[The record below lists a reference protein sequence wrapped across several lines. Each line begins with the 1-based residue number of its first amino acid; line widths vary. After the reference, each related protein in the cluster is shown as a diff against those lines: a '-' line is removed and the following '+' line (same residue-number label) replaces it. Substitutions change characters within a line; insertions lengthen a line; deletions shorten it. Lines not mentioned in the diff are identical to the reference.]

1 MLHITEDTPADMLSG
16 AMDLSIHLP
25 TGKTVKM
32 CVERRTPMMDLL
44 VQVTTNH
51 QLQITNYTLQPLQTS
66 SSDNYSEKVL
76 SYYPNTPIG
85 ALDTQH
91 IKVIPKT
98 RTLPIT
104 KNALPVTQPFE
115 TTFRLKVH
123 LPRNQLYVTRVSKH
137 VHIEDIMRKVCEEK
151 SLDPNKYEVRHPG
164 NLDEILDPK
173 LTLHDYMIT
182 EINLVVKG
190 SNRNS
195 QIFTSDDIMTL
206 KKEEERKVTSNKSGG
221 GVFNLLFRR
230 GKSNNTPTTTPP
242 ANKEPP
248 PSTLHREDP
257 PTKPTPQTVA
267 KSEPQKEKPKV
278 PQRKRRP
285 APKPPQ
291 PVEKPPQEEPVQ
303 LRNGSV
309 ISDSSNV
316 SENGAKHGSGVTI
329 CHSRHSSD
337 SSGYHET
344 SILSDQCNTSLP
356 RRNRMGEG
364 AETMGR
370 LKLNRY
376 SESTGNLT
384 KMTSQS
390 RSTSSLIF
398 PGRKKKAAPPPPK
411 PLQTPSSST
420 TNLESPVV
428 ASQTPLS
435 SSSSKTDLSLASQGT
450 QKTTNPPPIPRRR
463 KGPVPTPS
471 NSLKID
477 GEDDRDT
484 TSSQHAEESL
494 YSCPYQTEGGPN
506 TRDTPENSRPPSNM
520 STIDILKSLEYL
532 NLDDQG
538 NEIKPPEVIAVLPKS
553 KQAEEETH
561 NEDPALIKRPFI
573 LNLVDKN
580 LDDDNASVATESPV
594 KNETT
599 SIISDVSS
607 VDIPPRKQIFHK
619 EMSVSS
625 VKSSESALF
634 EEGRMRRWGSWEKLN
649 FSSVTPSPIHEMPR
663 YSTSEDNLGNRSI
676 PNAKDVKKRL
686 SKEYSSQTMKEINTN
701 LNEESEGREDV
712 KNTTEEQMI
721 IKDPVSECLKQ
732 MDGNKRVEEGV
743 FSNTDV
749 SSTTNHPPHKTFNS
763 DGKSCN
769 NSQIVSPLE
778 EKEVCI
784 SENLY
789 TTDIINEISLDDV
802 ERYKN
807 YGNSPDSGNSSEIS
821 EKSKIDDEL
830 NNPEIL
836 EALVAEDEVIEEWQ
850 LPSPPK
856 AFKDTFPNSQLKE
869 TSETDSVIT
878 PELIEK
884 LERIEKE
891 QAVHNEQNR
900 KNSVSDDLYAD
911 NELILNKL
919 SLENLEKRKSLVYNR
934 ELATSLKL
942 SYESEALK
950 KVATDSSKP
959 DSSKTLDKSD
969 KTQEE
974 IRQAVKKEEATT
986 ESKHSTLPNF
996 KITTYEEPKQI
1007 KVFEDDT
1014 IRSNSDF
1021 SGKSLSLNRGR
1032 TLDKT
1037 GFGRSMENIS
1047 VRKNESDDVFKRPK
1061 DAEHRTFRPI
1071 SEHYRRPVNRSGSFS
1086 AEHNEWSSSR
1096 PVARSK
1102 SQVALRRGERK
1113 NVGFESSNM
1122 SKSSSLFDVSG
1133 LQSLEVMK
1141 KIQNKLNTPTTSME
1155 TLSKAVS
1162 EKIEAKPKAAEVQE
1176 PPKRKYQYTGPPS
1189 INMGTWSER
1198 PKVPVSV
1205 KEDADYK
1212 LGQGTNNRYLNTT
1225 VQNGSRIIDVK
1236 EQKFVGEIASKQ
1248 AETQTVTITC
1258 NGSSERKD
1266 FNVLIKIEDQNRR
1279 FQDQK
1284 VDSMYKTSYSLNR
1297 NSQRPHSVAFPSD
1310 FDISRVPVVRSVEL
1324 KKTFRDIP
1332 GNTSVIQLNQSND
1345 NYHPNSFSERYTT
1358 NTTSKDVSKPVM
1370 RAKSFLQGAP
1380 VVRGFRTL
1388 DNNTI
1393 STNNT
1398 EVKVENSNRYSWQ
1411 PTTSMTLPSAPK
1423 KDTFTTNQ
1431 NVPFS
1436 RFNLRRTESKNSR
1449 DDDWGVQD
1457 RTQTLPSFS
1466 KPHFEPHQNGNLVNT
1481 NSKPEIPKP
1490 PPQMPK
1496 TIQKKIT
1503 QRQFVPVL
1511 DPRDELLKSI
1521 RDFGGK
1527 KGLRSRKA

>member
-1 MLHITEDTPADMLSG
+1 MLTANVLCLKRKKKKKGEYILNLPGTILVNDGKHKGQKAGNMLHITEDTPADMLSG

-435 SSSSKTDLSLASQGT
+435 SSSSK
-450 QKTTNPPPIPRRR
+450 
-463 KGPVPTPS
+463 
-471 NSLKID
+471 
-477 GEDDRDT
+477 
-484 TSSQHAEESL
+484 
-494 YSCPYQTEGGPN
+494 
-506 TRDTPENSRPPSNM
+506 
-520 STIDILKSLEYL
+520 
-532 NLDDQG
+532 
-538 NEIKPPEVIAVLPKS
+538 
-553 KQAEEETH
+553 
-561 NEDPALIKRPFI
+561 
-573 LNLVDKN
+573 
-580 LDDDNASVATESPV
+580 
-594 KNETT
+594 
-599 SIISDVSS
+599 
-607 VDIPPRKQIFHK
+607 
-619 EMSVSS
+619 
-625 VKSSESALF
+625 
-634 EEGRMRRWGSWEKLN
+634 
-649 FSSVTPSPIHEMPR
+649 
-663 YSTSEDNLGNRSI
+663 
-676 PNAKDVKKRL
+676 
-686 SKEYSSQTMKEINTN
+686 
-701 LNEESEGREDV
+701 
-712 KNTTEEQMI
+712 
-721 IKDPVSECLKQ
+721 
-732 MDGNKRVEEGV
+732 
-743 FSNTDV
+743 TDV